1 MDTLTVHRRFAADM
15 QLDCPPQ
22 CTCCTLP
29 DWLPRLNG
37 HVCVRSSDLLNRAP
51 DDFLPPDVRT
61 VLSLNSK
68 DTLWPH
74 GDEGVALEIVRG
86 LCSFINRLA
95 SLGVYPRSR
104 VDDTELLL
112 SAESCT
118 REQVWS
124 IPTDRAASVKQA
136 LFCRRWLQRKGL
148 LGTEVDKNR
157 GDIGWVC
164 PVAMHA
170 LNVQL
175 LTPLSGLRG

>member
-74 GDEGVALEIVRG
+74 GDEGVALEIARG

-95 SLGVYPRSR
+95 SLGVYNAVS
-104 VDDTELLL
+104 L
-112 SAESCT
+112 SAGDGCVKPRFRSWNSYGPN
-118 REQVWS
+118 WS
-124 IPTDRAASVKQA
+124 KKLVIYG
-136 LFCRRWLQRKGL
+136 FFQRM
-148 LGTEVDKNR
+148 R
-157 GDIGWVC
+157 GYSSDVVNTQTCAG
-164 PVAMHA
+164 A
-170 LNVQL
+170 QL
-175 LTPLSGLRG
+175 LHELVYTGYPARSMAEIYH